1 MRVDTSIHSP
11 GVKAE
16 LEELLQRSE
25 RYRSKRGRPSNSSE
39 LAMVHGAQVRYER
52 LLVATSDD
60 STVSALAM
68 TYVDRLRPCY
78 EWEGGHD
85 CPEREAAFAHEYQT
99 AHPGGPFSGY
109 LPLLEAHR
117 WLCTAEGY
125 ESEKR
130 PEDAARSRR
139 EYQQAISRPGDQVP
153 FWSGLRLKD
162 WRCVGDVLPSVEG
175 RPERDDNVS
184 SLDGADWDGAQL

>member
-1 MRVDTSIHSP
+1 
-11 GVKAE
+11 
-16 LEELLQRSE
+16 
-25 RYRSKRGRPSNSSE
+25 
-39 LAMVHGAQVRYER
+39 MVYGAQVRYER

-139 EYQQAISRPGDQVP
+139 EYQQAISAARRSSALLVRTAAE
-153 FWSGLRLKD
+153 RLAARG
-162 WRCVGDVLPSVEG
+162 RCFT
-175 RPERDDNVS
+175 ER
-184 SLDGADWDGAQL
+184 